1 MKLIKYFKIPDLL
14 ILAIAL
20 LVFKIGFLDS
30 QAGAAQALNYWQYAL
45 FILATVLVAAGGFFM
60 NNLFSVGKDANPD
73 VTEATGYN
81 IYIAL
86 TVVGVGL
93 AYYLGNTVGK
103 PMELTGTY
111 MIAAGTMYFYANG
124 LKQMLIV
131 SNILV
136 ALLIALPVILVALF
150 QLYPLAGIA
159 SLETNQMVVLLFKV
173 LTDYIIF
180 AFVIGLLLTFVN
192 DLAQTDADYN
202 SDVTTLPIL
211 IGRARTIKIVLGL
224 TIVPI
229 GMVLYYADA
238 HLLDLPYALAYILLF
253 VMGLLLY
260 FALKLFHAKTAKDFK
275 HLEWILKL
283 VLLFAAFSI
292 MVITYNIGYAK
303 Q

>member
-1 MKLIKYFKIPDLL
+1 MKLIKYFNLPDLL
-14 ILAIAL
+14 ILAISL
-20 LVFKIGFLDS
+20 LIFKIGFLDI
-30 QAGAAQALNYWQYAL
+30 QAGAAQALSYWQYLL

-73 VTEATGYN
+73 VTEANGFN

-86 TVVGVGL
+86 NVAGIGL
-93 AYYLGNTVGK
+93 AWYLGNTVGK
-103 PMELTGTY
+103 PMQLIGTF

-124 LKQMLIV
+124 LKQMIIV

-150 QLYPLAGIA
+150 QLYPLVAI
-159 SLETNQMVVLLFKV
+159 SSVETSQMLGLLFKV

-192 DLAQTDADYN
+192 DLTQTDADYN

-211 IGRARTIKIVLGL
+211 IGRARTTKIVLGL
-224 TIVPI
+224 TIVPV
-229 GMVLYYADA
+229 GMVLYYAND
-238 HLLDLPYALAYILLF
+238 HLLDLPYALAYVLLF
-253 VMGLLLY
+253 IVGLLVY
-260 FALKLFHAKTAKDFK
+260 FMLKLFNAKTAKDFK

-283 VLLFAAFSI
+283 VLLFTAFSI

>member
-1 MKLIKYFKIPDLL
+1 MKLIKYFNIPDLL

-20 LVFKIGFLDS
+20 LVFKTGFLDS
-30 QAGAAQALNYWQYAL
+30 QAVAVQALNYWQYLL

-73 VTEATGYN
+73 ITEAKGYN

-86 TVVGVGL
+86 NVAGIGL
-93 AYYLGNTVGK
+93 AWYLGNALGQ
-103 PMELTGTY
+103 PMLLTGTF

-136 ALLIALPVILVALF
+136 ALLIALPIVLVALY
-150 QLYPLAGIA
+150 QLYPLIGVA
-159 SLETNQMVVLLFKV
+159 SIETQQTVVLLFKV
-173 LTDYIIF
+173 LLDYIVF
-180 AFVIGLLLTFVN
+180 AFTIGLLLTFVN
-192 DLAQTDADYN
+192 DLTQTDADYN

-211 IGRARTIKIVLGL
+211 AGRARTIKIVLGL
-224 TIVPI
+224 AVVPV

-238 HLLDLPYALAYILLF
+238 HLLDLTYALAYVLLF
-253 VMGLLLY
+253 VLGLLAY
-260 FALKLFHAKTAKDFK
+260 FMLKLFHAKTARDFK

-292 MVITYNIGYAK
+292 MVVTYNIHYAK
-303 Q
+303 